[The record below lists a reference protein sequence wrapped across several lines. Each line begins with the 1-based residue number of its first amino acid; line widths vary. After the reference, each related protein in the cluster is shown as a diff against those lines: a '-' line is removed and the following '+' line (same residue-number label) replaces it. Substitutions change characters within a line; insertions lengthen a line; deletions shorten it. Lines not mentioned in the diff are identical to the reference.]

1 MAKSRKKANVV
12 VVVLS
17 PGPIPQVLVPVVVVR
32 VQEELK
38 YEKTKKKINSNLG
51 FLLILFFKKFLHL
64 SGLILAVLH
73 VHAQVTHHLNKFVK
87 REKNYLQ
94 LFASFFT
101 HRGDKVVQL
110 GEFHVLLVGS
120 ELF

>member
-1 MAKSRKKANVV
+1 MAIFCIYMAKSRKKANVV

-51 FLLILFFKKFLHL
+51 FLLILFLKKISPPLWTYPC
-64 SGLILAVLH
+64 SAPRPCPG
-73 VHAQVTHHLNKFVK
+73 HAPSK
-87 REKNYLQ
+87 
-94 LFASFFT
+94 
-101 HRGDKVVQL
+101 
-110 GEFHVLLVGS
+110 
-120 ELF
+120 